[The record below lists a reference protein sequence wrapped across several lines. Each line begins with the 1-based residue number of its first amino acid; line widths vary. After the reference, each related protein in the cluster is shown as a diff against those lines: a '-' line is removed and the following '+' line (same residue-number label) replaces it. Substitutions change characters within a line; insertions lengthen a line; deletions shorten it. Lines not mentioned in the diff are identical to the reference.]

1 VGASLLHAIRLP
13 ELITINLDAYEKTAI
28 GLARDHQKLAMIKR
42 RLADHRLTTPLF
54 DTKLFVKGIEKAYVI
69 MYERHRAGLPT
80 DHIYVS
86 G

>member
-1 VGASLLHAIRLP
+1 MGASLLHAIRLP
-13 ELITINLDAYEKTAI
+13 ELITTNLDAYEETAI

-42 RLADHRLTTPLF
+42 KLADHRLTTPLF
-54 DTKLFVKGIEKAYVI
+54 DTKLFVKGIEKAYVT
-69 MYERHRAGLPT
+69 MYERHRAGLTT